1 MTPADFKA
9 LVARTRLSLD
19 GRATLG
25 ALLVLVDGQS
35 LENARQQA
43 GCSRQAVQA
52 AIRALTHAA
61 GRCACCGAR
70 IKAGRTTGGRSGRL

>member
-1 MTPADFKA
+1 MTAAEFRA

-25 ALLVLVDGQS
+25 ALLVLVDGQT
-35 LENARQQA
+35 LENARREA
-43 GCSRQAVQA
+43 ACSRQAIAVA
-52 AIRALTHAA
+52 VRTLTHAA

-70 IKAGRTTGGRSGRL
+70 IKAGRANKK

>member
-1 MTPADFKA
+1 MTAAEFKA
-9 LVARTRLSLD
+9 LAARTRLSLD

-35 LENARQQA
+35 LENARQEA
-43 GCSRQAVQA
+43 KCSRQAVA
-52 AIRALTHAA
+52 AAVRTLTHAQ

-70 IKAGRTTGGRSGRL
+70 IKPTRANRK

>member
-1 MTPADFKA
+1 MTAAEFKA
-9 LVARTRLSLD
+9 LAARTRLSLD

-35 LENARQQA
+35 LENARQEA
-43 GCSRQAVQA
+43 KCSRQAVA
-52 AIRALTHAA
+52 AAVRTLTHAQ

-70 IKAGRTTGGRSGRL
+70 IKPTRVNRK